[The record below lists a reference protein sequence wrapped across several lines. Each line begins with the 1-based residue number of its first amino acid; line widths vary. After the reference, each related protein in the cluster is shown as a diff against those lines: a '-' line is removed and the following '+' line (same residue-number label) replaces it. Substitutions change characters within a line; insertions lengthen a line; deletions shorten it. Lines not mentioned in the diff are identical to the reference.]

1 MEKGRGNV
9 TEGFGQWI
17 ITYPN
22 LIWLP
27 YFCHHDTN
35 DMAQKEA
42 KARIKIDRLLHEA
55 GWRFF
60 EENGLPANIQ
70 LEAGT
75 RISKAQLDALGDNF
89 EKSQTGRLDYLLLDE
104 RGFPYLV
111 LEAKAAHIHPLSA
124 KEQAR
129 RYADSQ
135 NCRFVILSNGDVHY
149 FWDLKTGDPQ
159 PIHVFPGPEEAVKF
173 AAFNPQPERLAAEL
187 VGADFVARTQMPH
200 FDRDPRWTD
209 ETQRR
214 DFLKENGLRLLRDYQ
229 LQAIHAIQEAVKK
242 GKNRFLFEMATG
254 TGKTLTA
261 AAAAKLFLKTDNARR
276 VLFLV
281 DRIELENQAEKDLSK
296 YLKNDYD
303 ICIFK
308 QQMDG
313 WRKCN
318 IVISTVQTLLAGNR
332 FKRVFQPADFDLVIS
347 DEAHRSIGGNS
358 REVFEYFIGYKLGL
372 TATPRDYLK
381 KTDKSALHAGDP
393 RELERRLLLDT
404 YTTFG
409 CDDGI
414 PTFRFSLL
422 DGVKA
427 GVLINPKVL
436 DARTDVT
443 TQLLSDQG
451 FLVTISDDE
460 GNQSEENYRLR
471 DFEKNFFSERTNRL
485 FCKTFLDH
493 AQRDPVTGEIGKTIV
508 FAVSQKHAAKIAHEL
523 NKMATALFPGK
534 YDSDFAM
541 QVTSQVPGAQDMT
554 TDFAN
559 NALRGHSR
567 FNPLYPSSKTRVCVT
582 VGMMTTGYD
591 CPDILNLCLMRPI
604 FSPTD
609 FVQIKGRG
617 TRLCDFSEI
626 IKDRKVRAEVG
637 ARPKQHFNLF
647 DFFANCEYFE
657 EKFDYDQQLNL
668 PALNAGKTDFDADNG
683 KTSTKSYETYIP
695 DQLRTVQETQ
705 IGSEGMKIDR
715 MLYGQFE
722 ETARADEYL
731 KALAKNFDWPA
742 AEQYVLEHLFEKPND
757 FINLEKLRRA
767 LGSDRRVS
775 LTEILQLIFGA
786 IPYIK
791 NRRELLSEEFN
802 RFDSRFKPDEN
813 EFDLVRR
820 YFEAYLLDPEFRAIV
835 DSRQFARLATHPAG
849 QAFKAVPEKWRHV
862 VPEYVKD
869 YVPINQFL
877 S

>member
-1 MEKGRGNV
+1 
-9 TEGFGQWI
+9 
-17 ITYPN
+17 
-22 LIWLP
+22 
-27 YFCHHDTN
+27 
-35 DMAQKEA
+35 MAQKEA
-42 KARIKIDRLLHEA
+42 KARIKIDQLLKEV

-60 EENGLPANIQ
+60 EEAGKPANIQ
-70 LEAGT
+70 LETGV
-75 RISKAQLDALGDNF
+75 RITPAQLDAIGDNF
-89 EKSQTGRLDYLLLDE
+89 EKARNGRLDYLLLDE
-104 RGFPYLV
+104 KGFPYLV
-111 LEAKAAHIHPLSA
+111 LEAKAAHIHPLAA

-149 FWDLKTGDPQ
+149 FWDLKAGDPQ
-159 PIHVFPGPEEAVKF
+159 PIHVFPGPEEALKF
-173 AAFNPQPERLAAEL
+173 AAFNPQPQRVVNEI
-187 VGADFVARTQMPH
+187 VGADYIIRTQMPQ
-200 FDRDPRWTD
+200 FERDPRWID
-209 ETQRR
+209 EAQRP

-229 LQAIHAIQEAVKK
+229 QNAVRAIQEAVKK
-242 GKNRFLFEMATG
+242 GKTRFLFEMATG

-281 DRIELENQAEKDLSK
+281 DRLELENQAEKDLSK

-303 ICIFK
+303 LCIFK
-308 QQMDG
+308 QNTEG

-318 IVISTVQTLLAGNR
+318 IVISTVQTLLSNNKY
-332 FKRVFQPADFDLVIS
+332 KRIFQPTDFDLVIS

-381 KTDKSALHAGDP
+381 KTDKTVLNAGDP

-414 PTFRFSLL
+414 PTFRFSLI

-443 TQLLSDQG
+443 TQLLSDEG
-451 FLVTISDDE
+451 YSVTFTDDD
-460 GNQSEENYRLR
+460 GNEAEENFLLS
-471 DFEKNFFSERTNRL
+471 DFEKTFFSEHTNRL

-493 AQRDPVTGEIGKTIV
+493 AERDPVTGEVGKTIV
-508 FAVSQKHAAKIAHEL
+508 FAVSQKHAAKLAQIL
-523 NKMATALFPGK
+523 NEMATQLFPGK
-534 YDSDFAM
+534 YESDFAM
-541 QVTSQVPGAQDMT
+541 QVTSQITDAQTMT
-554 TDFAN
+554 TQFAN
-559 NALRGHSR
+559 NALRGQSR
-567 FNPLYPSSKTRVCVT
+567 FHPLYPTSKTRVCVT

-626 IKDRKVRAEVG
+626 IRDRKTKEELG
-637 ARPKQHFNLF
+637 KKPKTHFNLF

-657 EKFDYDQQLNL
+657 EHFDYDQILSL
-668 PALNAGKTDFDADNG
+668 PALSSRKDGFAPAEEAWKNRLGA
-683 KTSTKSYETYIP
+683 YETHHH
-695 DQLRTVQETQ
+695 DQLRTFNEAI
-705 IGSEGMKIDR
+705 IGPQGMKIDR
-715 MLYGQFE
+715 MLFGRFE
-722 ETARADEYL
+722 EAARSDKDL
-731 KALAKNFDWPA
+731 KTMVENFDWDA
-742 AEQYVLEHLFEKPND
+742 AEQYVVDHLFEKPND
-757 FINLEKLRRA
+757 FVNLDKLRRA
-767 LGSDRRVS
+767 IGSDRRVS
-775 LTEILQLIFGA
+775 LTEILKLIFGF
-786 IPYIK
+786 IPYVK
-791 NRRELLSEEFN
+791 NRHELLADEFN
-802 RFDSRFKPDEN
+802 RFDSRYKPSET
-813 EFDLVRR
+813 EFNLVRQ
-820 YFEAYLLDPEFRAIV
+820 YFEAYLLDPAFRAIV
-835 DSRQFARLATHPAG
+835 DSRQYANLATHPAG
-849 QAFKAVPEKWRHV
+849 QNFRNIPEKWRQL

-877 S
+877 A

>member
-1 MEKGRGNV
+1 
-9 TEGFGQWI
+9 
-17 ITYPN
+17 
-22 LIWLP
+22 
-27 YFCHHDTN
+27 
-35 DMAQKEA
+35 MAQKEA
-42 KARIKIDRLLHEA
+42 KARIKIDQLLREA

-60 EENGLPANIQ
+60 DEEGQPANIQ
-70 LEAGT
+70 LETGV
-75 RISKAQLDALGDNF
+75 RISPAQLDALGDNF
-89 EKSQTGRLDYLLLDE
+89 EKSKNGRLDYLLLDAK
-104 RGFPYLV
+104 GFPYLV

-135 NCRFVILSNGDVHY
+135 NCRFVILSNGDLHY
-149 FWDLKTGDPQ
+149 FWDLKVGDPQ
-159 PIHVFPGPEEAVKF
+159 PIHVFPGPEEALKF
-173 AAFNPQPERLAAEL
+173 SAFNPQPERLVHES
-187 VGADFVARTQMPH
+187 VGADYIARTQLPQ
-200 FDRDPRWTD
+200 FERDPRWID
-209 ETQRR
+209 EPQRS
-214 DFLKENGLRLLRDYQ
+214 DFLKETGLRLLRDYQ
-229 LQAIHAIQEAVKK
+229 LQAIWAIQEAVKK
-242 GKNRFLFEMATG
+242 AKTRFLFEMATG

-281 DRIELENQAEKDLSK
+281 DRLELENQAEKDLGK

-308 QQMDG
+308 QKMDD

-358 REVFEYFIGYKLGL
+358 RDVFEYFIGYKLGL

-381 KTDKSALHAGDP
+381 KTDKTALHASDP

-414 PTFRFSLL
+414 PTYRFSLL
-422 DGVKA
+422 DGVQA
-427 GVLINPKVL
+427 NVLINPKVL

-443 TQLLSDQG
+443 TQLLSDKG
-451 FLVTISDDE
+451 FLVTITDDD
-460 GNQSEENYRLR
+460 GNEVEENFKLR
-471 DFEKNFFSERTNRL
+471 DFEKTFFSERTNRL

-493 AQRDPVTGEIGKTIV
+493 AERDPVTGEIGKTIV
-508 FAVSQKHAAKIAHEL
+508 FAVSQKHAAKLAHEL
-523 NKMATALFPGK
+523 NIMATALFPGK
-534 YDSDFAM
+534 YDSDFAV
-541 QVTSQVPGAQDMT
+541 QVTSQVPGAQAMT
-554 TDFAN
+554 LDFAN

-567 FNPLYPSSKTRVCVT
+567 FSPLYPTSKTRVCVT

-626 IKDRKVRAEVG
+626 IKDRNTRESMGKK
-637 ARPKQHFNLF
+637 PKKHFKLF

-657 EKFDYDQQLNL
+657 EKFDYDQKLHL
-668 PALNAGKTDFDADNG
+668 PALGAGQADFSPEDSGGKTGANP
-683 KTSTKSYETYIP
+683 YETFIP

-705 IGSEGMKIDR
+705 IGSAGMKIDR
-715 MLYGQFE
+715 MLYGHFE
-722 ETARADEYL
+722 ETARADEHL
-731 KALAKNFDWPA
+731 KTMVENFDWAA
-742 AEQYVLEHLFEKPND
+742 AEQYVVDNLFEKPND
-757 FINLEKLRRA
+757 FVNLEKLRRA
-767 LGSDRRVS
+767 VGSDRRVS
-775 LTEILQLIFGA
+775 LTEILQLIFGF
-786 IPYIK
+786 IPYLK
-791 NRRELLSEEFN
+791 NRRELLSDEFS
-802 RFDSRFKPDEN
+802 RFDSRYKPAES

-835 DSRQFARLATHPAG
+835 DARQFARLATHPAG
-849 QAFKAVPEKWRHV
+849 QAFKSVPEKWRHV

-877 S
+877 T